1 MCNMIYLDANAIYW
15 YYGRDMLHLPLSDP
29 NLDVNKLCNYLDI
42 RTDLSLPASVLM
54 EIVVHFRDYP
64 DDIKNILSFIKDKNI
79 KVLNNLPNHC
89 FTSDELTILQLCASR
104 DTLKKYAYKLLDVK
118 IEIEIRHA
126 YVFLQTI
133 SLLYADYYLK
143 SISSL
148 TDDIRGN
155 VLHYLGNDFLNEM
168 KEDHTSQLTKSLK
181 DGYAD
186 NNKSQQYL
194 KKKYMEL
201 LVQNCVIF
209 QMIIDTVTKFLENEQ
224 DLYTVMCNSAQ
235 KARNSGFDEDHIM
248 RIVVDALAT
257 DSTFLQEAKTRIPD
271 IFREKGYTKHQAKYI
286 KTLLSAWLERGQKL
300 KKNDIFDMLYVG
312 SVDKQV
318 VNRKKSIIFDQ
329 NSYLLS
335 FDSAVLSFIC
345 EDEWN
350 KHLLNKFLLSNR

>member
-1 MCNMIYLDANAIYW
+1 MIYLDANAIYW

-194 KKKYMEL
+194 K
-201 LVQNCVIF
+201 
-209 QMIIDTVTKFLENEQ
+209 
-224 DLYTVMCNSAQ
+224 
-235 KARNSGFDEDHIM
+235 
-248 RIVVDALAT
+248 
-257 DSTFLQEAKTRIPD
+257 
-271 IFREKGYTKHQAKYI
+271 EKIYGIAC
-286 KTLLSAWLERGQKL
+286 SKL
-300 KKNDIFDMLYVG
+300 CYFSNDY
-312 SVDKQV
+312 
-318 VNRKKSIIFDQ
+318 
-329 NSYLLS
+329 
-335 FDSAVLSFIC
+335 
-345 EDEWN
+345 
-350 KHLLNKFLLSNR
+350 

>member
-1 MCNMIYLDANAIYW
+1 MIYLDANAVYW
-15 YYGRDMLHLPLSDP
+15 YHGRNTLHLPQSNP
-29 NLDVNKLCNYLDI
+29 ILDVSKLCKYLDS
-42 RTDLSLPASVLM
+42 RTDLSLPSSVLM
-54 EIVVHFRDYP
+54 EIIVHFRDYP
-64 DDIKNILSFIKDKNI
+64 EDIKSILSFCEAKNI
-79 KVLNNLPNHC
+79 KVLNTLTDHI
-89 FTSDELTILQLCASR
+89 FTTDELTILNSLSSLQA
-104 DTLKKYAYKLLDVK
+104 LKTFAYKLLDKK
-118 IEIEIRHA
+118 IEIEVRHA
-126 YVFLQTI
+126 YVFLLTI

-143 SISSL
+143 SFPSL
-148 TDDIRGN
+148 SDDTREN
-155 VLHYLGNDFLNEM
+155 ALHFLGIDFSNEM
-168 KEDHTSQLTKSLK
+168 KNDYISELTKALK
-181 DGYAD
+181 DGYSD

-201 LVQNCVIF
+201 LVQNCAIF
-209 QMIIDTVTKFLENEQ
+209 QMFIDAMVTFLQNEHE

-335 FDSAVLSFIC
+335 FDSTVLSFIC

>member
-1 MCNMIYLDANAIYW
+1 MIYLDANAVYW
-15 YYGRDMLHLPLSDP
+15 YHGRNTLHLPQSNP
-29 NLDVNKLCNYLDI
+29 ILDVSKLCKYLDS
-42 RTDLSLPASVLM
+42 RTDLSLPSSVLM
-54 EIVVHFRDYP
+54 EIIVHFRDYP
-64 DDIKNILSFIKDKNI
+64 EDIKSILSFCEAKNI
-79 KVLNNLPNHC
+79 KVLNTLTDHI
-89 FTSDELTILQLCASR
+89 FTTDELTILNSLSSLQA
-104 DTLKKYAYKLLDVK
+104 LKTFAYKLLDVK

-143 SISSL
+143 SIPSL
-148 TDDIRGN
+148 TDDTRGN
-155 VLHYLGNDFLNEM
+155 VLHYLGIDFSNEM

-209 QMIIDTVTKFLENEQ
+209 QMIIDTMTKFLENEQ

-300 KKNDIFDMLYVG
+300 QKNDIFDMLYVG

-335 FDSAVLSFIC
+335 FDSTVLSFIC